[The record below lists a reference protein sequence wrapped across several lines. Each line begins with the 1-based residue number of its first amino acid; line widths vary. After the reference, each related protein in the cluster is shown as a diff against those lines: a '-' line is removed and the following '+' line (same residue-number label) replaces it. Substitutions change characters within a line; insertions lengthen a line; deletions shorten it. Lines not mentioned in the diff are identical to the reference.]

1 MKQITPHGF
10 ADHIRT
16 SLLHSDHG
24 FDTEKANHAENAYN
38 SYLVSSG
45 HKELKR
51 EHLDDALEHIQGH
64 SDFKKLSSHQQEA
77 FVSTLRKTLGVKE
90 ESTPE

>member
-1 MKQITPHGF
+1 MEQITPHGF

-16 SLLHSDHG
+16 SLLRSGHG

-51 EHLDDALEHIQGH
+51 DHFDDALEHIQGH
-64 SDFKKLSSHQQEA
+64 PDFKKLSPHQQEA
-77 FVSTLRKTLGVKE
+77 FVSTLKKTLGVTE
-90 ESTPE
+90 EPTPE